1 MRVLCYPFQDK
12 SMNEKPEL
20 SDGHTKI
27 ANEIL
32 DTLAKTYLSSYESQ
46 FLWFLFR
53 KTYGWNQK
61 NDRISVSQI
70 VKGTGIRQSH
80 VSRTKKKLIERKIV
94 TQTGNKIGFNKYWSQ
109 WMDIPKQVYTQT
121 GIKDIPKQVLP
132 PPHSGIKNIPKQGN
146 TNINSKDTIT
156 KDSSLKKEKYTD
168 DDVLQWEQS
177 FVTLAKS
184 EGWDS
189 SGDYA
194 EKIWR
199 QHKELRPANREEFYR
214 KIRVLLNSSKH
225 EKTIRLSRKIYFEL
239 AGFVNDKG
247 EMEKMIDDKE
257 VKRRQEFA
265 EEESGKNYVEQE
277 L

>member
-1 MRVLCYPFQDK
+1 
-12 SMNEKPEL
+12 MNEKPEL

-70 VKGTGIRQSH
+70 VKGTGIHKSH
-80 VSRTKKKLIERKIV
+80 VSRTKKKLLQRKIV

-109 WMDIPKQVYTQT
+109 WCELPKQVTVTQIGNTPPPIQVTPPAQT
-121 GIKDIPKQVLP
+121 GNKKLPKQAD
-132 PPHSGIKNIPKQGN
+132 

-156 KDSSLKKEKYTD
+156 KDSGLKEKTYTD
-168 DDVLQWEQS
+168 ADVLQWEKS
-177 FVTLAKS
+177 FITLAKS

-194 EKIWR
+194 EKVWR
-199 QHKELRPANREEFYR
+199 QHKELRPENREEFYR

-225 EKTIRLSRKIYFEL
+225 AKTMRLSRRIYFEL
-239 AGFVNDKG
+239 AVFVNDKG
-247 EMEKMIDDKE
+247 EMEKMIDSKE
-257 VKRRQEFA
+257 IARREEF
-265 EEESGKNYVEQE
+265 SDSLQS
-277 L
+277 